1 MKSAFSEGK
10 SHGYSRWEAQ
20 RGASGHHPSSRNRTP
35 PRPDRSAGVFQEN
48 LEEILGKWWETLGK
62 SWETLGKWWENLG
75 KWWDVENPYSF
86 SKPSTKSTNSND
98 VDFPHRT
105 RSLPQGKKS
114 YLRTSPNYWRF
125 LLISNRYLKEM
136 FKIHT
141 TGHLPTPRETCGL
154 HQQSH
159 IGVQQLNVDEEHI
172 IRWNIA
178 RHGDLTKKSSVFH
191 LM

>member
-1 MKSAFSEGK
+1 VQGFS
-10 SHGYSRWEAQ
+10 R
-20 RGASGHHPSSRNRTP
+20 
-35 PRPDRSAGVFQEN
+35 EN
-48 LEEILGKWWETLGK
+48 LEEILGKWWETIGK

-159 IGVQQLNVDEEHI
+159 IGVQPLNVDEEHI

-178 RHGDLTKKSSVFH
+178 RNGDLTKKSSVFH

>member
-1 MKSAFSEGK
+1 M
-10 SHGYSRWEAQ
+10 
-20 RGASGHHPSSRNRTP
+20 
-35 PRPDRSAGVFQEN
+35 
-48 LEEILGKWWETLGK
+48 
-62 SWETLGKWWENLG
+62 
-75 KWWDVENPYSF
+75 ENPYSF

-141 TGHLPTPRETCGL
+141 TGHLPTSRETCGL

-172 IRWNIA
+172 IR
-178 RHGDLTKKSSVFH
+178 
-191 LM
+191 